1 MTSKIEIGKFPIL
14 SVRAGNFSTYEDQF
28 LKEICMTSGFAGEQ
42 IINKK
47 EKSIRFPAR
56 PHQNDFLFNEDTGL
70 ATHPKYRRDTTG
82 YTVTTAS
89 QPLPVPSTPAN
100 LIGSP
105 MTTRS
110 QTKMTITGTTPAAIN
125 IAAQA
130 AATATAKAAAAVNQ
144 YDADYFD
151 LPLTDKATDLLEK
164 HIDAYEKE
172 LREAIQSDNDLLQF
186 LHATHSADSK
196 ISIEASANYAPYP
209 PNCFSKSFKFWNL
222 SREIHETGSGA
233 VKLARTKATFQLK
246 QGDMRHEHFM
256 DAITKAQRNLN
267 SDFAT
272 LVDMPGHELHGQYVI
287 NVNHLMSL
295 VYLNGVDQKF
305 FAWQLNK
312 TLETHGDGKIDDTAA
327 LLRTF
332 HAYQVARDLTDPAQ
346 TRDKGTRALAATATA
361 TDAPFTRPDADHG
374 CSVCFDMGFTKKAQN
389 HLLADCPCNKKSSA
403 FDATKLKSATEFAA
417 SHFKKTKKPAA
428 DTAAPVAHAAV
439 ATAVAATAEP
449 VGAADSLYS
458 TQRFRALQAVL
469 HSCPANTVARVN
481 AAADIAAYI
490 EANGVDETAP
500 TNA

>member
-1 MTSKIEIGKFPIL
+1 
-14 SVRAGNFSTYEDQF
+14 
-28 LKEICMTSGFAGEQ
+28 MTSGFAGAQ

-47 EKSIRFPAR
+47 EASLRFPEL
-56 PHQNDFLFNEDTGL
+56 PHQNDFLFNEETGF
-70 ATHPKYRRDTTG
+70 ATHPKYRRDTTN
-82 YTVTTAS
+82 YTVITAP
-89 QPLPVPSTPAN
+89 QPLPVPSTPIN

-110 QTKMTITGTTPAAIN
+110 QTNLTISQLVNATN
-125 IAAQA
+125 KA
-130 AATATAKAAAAVNQ
+130 AATINQ
-144 YDADYFD
+144 YDKEYFD
-151 LPLTDKATDLLEK
+151 LPLTDQSAALLEK
-164 HIDAYEKE
+164 HIEIYKKE
-172 LREAIQSDNDLLQF
+172 LLEAIQSDNDLLQF
-186 LHATHSADSK
+186 LHSTHSADSK
-196 ISIEASANYAPYP
+196 ISIEASSNYVPCLP
-209 PNCFSKSFKFWNL
+209 TCFSKSFKFWNL

-233 VKLARTKATFQLK
+233 VKFARTKATFQLK

-272 LVDMPGHELHGQYVI
+272 LVDSTNAHLLHGQYVI

-312 TLETHGDGKIDDTAA
+312 TLETHSDGKINDTAA

-332 HAYQVARDLTDPAQ
+332 HAYQISRDLTDPGQ
-346 TRDKGTRALAATATA
+346 TRDKGNRALAATATA
-361 TDAPFTRPDADHG
+361 TDNAPLSRPDANHG
-374 CSVCFDMGFTKKAQN
+374 CSVCYDMGFTKKAQN
-389 HLLADCPCNKKSSA
+389 HLLADCTNNKNSNS
-403 FDATKLKSATEFAA
+403 FDAVKYKSAVEFAA
-417 SHFKKTKKPAA
+417 RFKKSDRTKKS
-428 DTAAPVAHAAV
+428 DNSTPVAHAAV
-439 ATAVAATAEP
+439 ATTVTATAEP
-449 VGAADSLYS
+449 IGAADSLYS

-481 AAADIAAYI
+481 AASDIAAYI